1 MGFWLL
7 RHDETWFRAPM
18 EGEKGTFYALSAAEF
33 ENIVE
38 NNKTFQK
45 QYDEMKAKADACK
58 DQSSKIKQLEK
69 KIEEYKEKLDK
80 EHRNNENIYRIM
92 RERANADH
100 GITPKKDHNGYVAI
114 SQRPYRQRFETEG
127 YRGRTEIVYLNYWQT
142 KIQTPW
148 PPAFSREMVL
158 EEVMKDFDRFLRSE
172 LKFSYVESGRELE
185 SIPFS
190 DEFWEA
196 EKKKVEDTIRQK
208 QEEDE
213 DYYGYV
219 RCYLPD
225 SEELKEI
232 WDDFNEKKNNQNGVY
247 HIEFEQNFRAGYWEM
262 IMYHVKEF
270 DFPQQYIP
278 GVYKAQYRKKHTD
291 A

>member
-1 MGFWLL
+1 MGFWLMQ
-7 RHDETWFRAPM
+7 HDEIWYRAPM
-18 EGEKGTFYALSAAEF
+18 EGEQEAYYAISRAEF
-33 ENIVE
+33 DNIVA
-38 NNKTFQK
+38 NNRIAQAEADRQK
-45 QYDEMKAKADACK
+45 EELRRLR
-58 DQSSKIKQLEK
+58 DQKLKIEKLEK
-69 KIEEYKEKLDK
+69 EKKELEERLEQ

-158 EEVMKDFDRFLRSE
+158 EEVMKDFDRFLQRE
-172 LKFSYVESGRELE
+172 LQFSYVESGKELK

-190 DEFWEA
+190 EEFWEEA
-196 EKKKVEDTIRQK
+196 RQNVEKTIQKK

-213 DYYGYV
+213 ENYGFV
-219 RCYLPD
+219 SRYLPN
-225 SEELKEI
+225 SRELKEI
-232 WDDFNEKKNNQNGVY
+232 WEDFNEKKNAKNGVY
-247 HIEFEQNFRAGYWEM
+247 HVEFEQNFRAGYWEM
-262 IMYHVKEF
+262 TMYHVKEF
-270 DFPQQYIP
+270 EFPQQYIP
-278 GVYKAQYRKKHTD
+278 GGHKIQFRKK
-291 A
+291 